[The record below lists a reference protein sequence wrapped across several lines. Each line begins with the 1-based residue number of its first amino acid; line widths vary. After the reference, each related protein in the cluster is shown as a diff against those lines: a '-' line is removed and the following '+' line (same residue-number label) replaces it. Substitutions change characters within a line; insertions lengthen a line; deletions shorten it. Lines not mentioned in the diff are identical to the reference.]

1 MNTVYI
7 PNSKD
12 TIIEIIKSY
21 PENIRKRLEQKYGS
35 IVNLR
40 QFALLLSAFSQ
51 KSYAMHKYL
60 ENAKQ
65 EEKSL
70 LKWIDENPPIDIR
83 IPFKKFE
90 KGFIVS

>member
-7 PNSKD
+7 QNSKD

-40 QFALLLSAFSQ
+40 RLSSLLRAFPQ
-51 KSYAMHKYL
+51 KSYASYKYL
-60 ENAKQ
+60 ESAEQ
-65 EEKSL
+65 EEKLL
-70 LKWIDENPPIDIR
+70 LKWMDENPPIDIK
-83 IPFKKFE
+83 IPFKKFK
-90 KGFIVS
+90 KGFIAS